1 MLENQV
7 LGPPFC
13 QQEENPRVK
22 WLFLLQARFLE
33 TPLIKSLI
41 PAILIVQAGEIKSDE
56 DPHHILSLE
65 TKILAANPK
74 SKQTI

>member
-1 MLENQV
+1 
-7 LGPPFC
+7 
-13 QQEENPRVK
+13 
-22 WLFLLQARFLE
+22 
-33 TPLIKSLI
+33 
-41 PAILIVQAGEIKSDE
+41 VQAGEIKSDE